1 MSAKSAPKSDTPAAI
16 PADIAAL
23 PFEEALAQ
31 LETIVRQL
39 ESGQGK
45 LDDAIT
51 AYERGVLLRR
61 HCEARLSEAQGRIEK
76 ISQGPDGTL
85 TTTAME

>member
-1 MSAKSAPKSDTPAAI
+1 MSAKTPLSL

-39 ESGQGK
+39 ESGQGR
-45 LDDAIT
+45 LDESIA
-51 AYERGVLLRR
+51 AYERGALLRQ
-61 HCEARLSEAQGRIEK
+61 HCTAKLKEAEAKIERIAVAA
-76 ISQGPDGTL
+76 DGSLATL
-85 TTTAME
+85 PVENA